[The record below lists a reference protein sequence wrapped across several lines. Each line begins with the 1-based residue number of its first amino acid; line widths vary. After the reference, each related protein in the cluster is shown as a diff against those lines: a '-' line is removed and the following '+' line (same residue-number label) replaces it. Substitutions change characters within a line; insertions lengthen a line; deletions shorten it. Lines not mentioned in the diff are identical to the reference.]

1 MASRPVVIDRMGK
14 IESNARR
21 RNGRREIKIE
31 VLYFNGCPNHSAA
44 VERLREVL
52 AEENV
57 SAEIFEINVADDA
70 QAQAIGFL
78 GSPTIRINGVD
89 IEPAAWAGCHPGMSC
104 RIYLEGGKQ
113 EGVPSRNL
121 IQAAVRRTSEH

>member
-31 VLYFNGCPNHSAA
+31 VLYFNGCPNHSIA

-57 SAEIFEINVADDA
+57 SAEIFEINVADDD
-70 QAQAIGFL
+70 QARAIGFL

-89 IEPAAWAGCHPGMSC
+89 VEPAARTGRQPGMSC
-104 RIYLEGGKQ
+104 RTYVEGGRQ
-113 EGVPSRNL
+113 EGIPSRSRL
-121 IQAAVRRTSEH
+121 QVAVRRASAH